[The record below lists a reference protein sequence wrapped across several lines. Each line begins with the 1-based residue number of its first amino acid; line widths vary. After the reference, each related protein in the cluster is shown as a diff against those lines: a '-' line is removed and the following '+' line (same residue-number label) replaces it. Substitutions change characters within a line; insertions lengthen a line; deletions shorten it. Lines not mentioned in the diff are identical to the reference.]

1 MQSSAVME
9 LPERRDEEPLV
20 SRLATRGDVPA
31 LAPLVQAAIDELQKG
46 FLDEAQIRSS
56 HAIMGIDRQLID
68 DETYFVIESGG
79 LAVGCGGWSRRAT
92 LYGGDHSGGRNS
104 ALLDPSQDAAHV
116 RAMYTR
122 PGFTRRGVGRLILSL
137 CESAAAAEGFTR
149 LELMS
154 TLSGRPL
161 YAAAGF
167 EVIEEVTDDAG
178 GVPVPLIKMG
188 KEIG

>member
-9 LPERRDEEPLV
+9 LPERHDEESLV
-20 SRLATRGDVPA
+20 SRLATRGDITA
-31 LAPLVQAAIDELQKG
+31 LTPLVQAAIDELQKG

-68 DETYFVIESGG
+68 DRTYFVIESGG
-79 LAVGCGGWSRRAT
+79 VPVGCGGWSRRAT

-104 ALLDPSQDAAHV
+104 ALLDPSKDAARI

-122 PGFTRRGVGRLILSL
+122 PDFTRRGVGRLVLAL
-137 CESAAAAEGFTR
+137 CQSAAAAEGFTR
-149 LELMS
+149 LEVMA
-154 TLSGRPL
+154 TRSGRPL
-161 YAAAGF
+161 YAVVGF
-167 EVIEEVTDDAG
+167 EVIEEVTDASG